1 MDTPTRQAR
10 TVFLAALVGIIMIS
24 TVGGAVTESGKA
36 RQPRNIYGLIYS
48 MEVTFGSVLQADELK
63 QYRTMSP
70 KELRK
75 KNPAL
80 YERISGDVKGWTD
93 AWLRDALA
101 HGDQISEKRLS
112 EGEHIVK
119 QIDPI
124 LRSYFEAK
132 KWPYRPMKV
141 IFLPPR
147 LLQDERHRENITSG
161 MFIPYYP
168 DAFFA
173 TVDWPIRARCART
186 SNSTAMQS
194 SPSTTQVPRPALLS
208 LPVSSQICRAAWAI
222 SFSLTI

>member
-1 MDTPTRQAR
+1 M
-10 TVFLAALVGIIMIS
+10 
-24 TVGGAVTESGKA
+24 
-36 RQPRNIYGLIYS
+36 
-48 MEVTFGSVLQADELK
+48 
-63 QYRTMSP
+63 
-70 KELRK
+70 
-75 KNPAL
+75 
-80 YERISGDVKGWTD
+80 KGWTD

-173 TVDWPIRARCART
+173 TVDWPIPLELTLVYESFHFNA
-186 SNSTAMQS
+186 SG
-194 SPSTTQVPRPALLS
+194 SPFGGSLSAGVTMSAAQYLVRKYDLLS
-208 LPVSSQICRAAWAI
+208 AGKVNQVDAFPMERKGVEVLLDEMVKRTGRTHDEALEMLLEAY
-222 SFSLTI
+222 LTGKQDEIRKVFGSESWDRVLKLSYSKKGWQKHRIAKALEK